1 MATIACTT
9 FHYFTYNLF
18 IAGDDEIIKFLIDM
32 NIDPFG
38 TDDDESTFI
47 HIAARH
53 NQAETL
59 QKYATEALCRTQV
72 GDLCVCIVLINLF

>member
-1 MATIACTT
+1 
-9 FHYFTYNLF
+9 
-18 IAGDDEIIKFLIDM
+18 M